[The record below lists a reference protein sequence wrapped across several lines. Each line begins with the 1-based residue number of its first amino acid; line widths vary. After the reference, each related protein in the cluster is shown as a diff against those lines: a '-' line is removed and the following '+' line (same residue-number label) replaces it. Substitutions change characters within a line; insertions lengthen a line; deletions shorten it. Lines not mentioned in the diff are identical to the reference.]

1 MSVSFRDATT
11 GWSMEQREK
20 KTEIFISAEGYFAE
34 LVKEGMEFRKINPD
48 PNVERYLIS
57 LLTHYLDAKNLFEE
71 QRNEPGVKAPQTL
84 AELYM
89 VAQNSEPAVRL
100 ELLKKLGDRSLYIS
114 GFFADSLQRKL
125 VDVDYYAE
133 MGGVAYGALADSAQQ
148 SVAHVYRLFS
158 RRFVEFVDVLNYVSQ
173 SGQVQTDQNIL
184 HLYDR
189 YIKTGSEIARGKL
202 IENGIVA
209 LPRDQMKSTKQQ

>member
-1 MSVSFRDATT
+1 
-11 GWSMEQREK
+11 MEQRQR

-34 LVKEGMEFRKINPD
+34 LVKEGMEFRKIHPD
-48 PNVERYLIS
+48 PNVEMYLIS
-57 LLTHYLDAKNLFEE
+57 LLNHYLDARNLFEE
-71 QRNEPGVKAPQTL
+71 PQSESGVKAPKTL

-89 VAQNSEPAVRL
+89 VAQNSEPQVRF

-133 MGGVAYGALADSAQQ
+133 MGGVAYGALANSAQN
-148 SVAHVYRLFS
+148 SVAYVYRMFS
-158 RRFVEFVDVLNYVSQ
+158 KRFVEFVDVLSYISQ
-173 SGQVQTDQNIL
+173 SSQVQSDQNIL
-184 HLYDR
+184 RLYDR
-189 YIKTGSEIARGKL
+189 YIKTGSELAREKL